1 MTRPSSTP
9 RWRRDI
15 RRAQRSTTRRG
26 QFQTSSKAAVAFFAA
41 ALLTAPFALPAFAN
55 GFDQVNPSA
64 SRAASQNLSVVG
76 DGASAVSRDQ
86 YSITRALPS
95 GLQPY
100 ARTADTFTNNP
111 NSPIQWPFT
120 RGVPISS
127 GFGPRVAPCS
137 GCPSYHDGIDM
148 TPGIGTPIQAIA
160 DGVVSRIGNPSGA
173 LGVYAVVD
181 HVINGQK
188 VSSLY
193 AHMLSGSLSVKVGDR
208 VKVTDLIGAVGDTGQ
223 STGPHLH
230 LGIFLDGTQAVDP
243 FAWLL
248 KEVSP

>member
-1 MTRPSSTP
+1 MRSA
-9 RWRRDI
+9 RRH
-15 RRAQRSTTRRG
+15 RLRTG
-26 QFQTSSKAAVAFFAA
+26 SKATVAFIAVALF
-41 ALLTAPFALPAFAN
+41 TAPFALPAFATKSERPN
-55 GFDQVNPSA
+55 TA
-64 SRAASQNLSVVG
+64 AASITAQGLAFGGNG
-76 DGASAVSRDQ
+76 TFAPSRDQ
-86 YSITRALPS
+86 YSTTRTLPN

-100 ARTADTFTNNP
+100 ARSADTFTNNP

-127 GFGPRVAPCS
+127 WFGTRVAPCS
-137 GCPSYHDGIDM
+137 GCSSYHDGIDM
-148 TPGIGTPIQAIA
+148 TPGVGTPIQAIA
-160 DGVVSRIGNPSGA
+160 DGVVSRVGNPSGA

-181 HVINGQK
+181 HVINGQR

-208 VKVTDLIGAVGDTGQ
+208 VKVTDLIGLVGDTGQ

-230 LGIFLDGTQAVDP
+230 LGVFLDGTQAVDP
-243 FAWLL
+243 FAWLQ